1 MRELNLKK
9 LRGVLTL
16 TVLLT
21 ICICAVILFFFKN
34 SFYAKTFGRIIQI
47 LEPFIYGGAIAY
59 LLRPAVKFFER
70 HLENLL
76 RRLKKPV
83 KSGSF
88 RMVSI
93 LLSLLIA
100 LLLVILLIMTVLP
113 ELISSITGIVRR
125 MPAVMEQFST
135 WIATLDQGGMSHELV
150 VYVQQVAD
158 TLTDHLQ
165 NFLQTSVLPNLQ
177 TVITNVT
184 SSFMGILSVLKNVGL
199 GCIIAAYLLG
209 SWERFMAQAKLI
221 VYAVFPESAAE
232 WIRKEVH
239 FTDRM
244 FSGFIIGKLVDS
256 LIIGLICFAFMM
268 LFSMPYA
275 MLISVIVGVTN
286 IIPFFGPYL
295 GAIPSLV
302 LILTVSPVKCLIF
315 LAFII
320 LLQQFDGNIL
330 GPAILGDRLGL
341 SGFWILFS
349 IMIFSSL
356 WGIVGML
363 IGVPLFA
370 VIYDIIRSLIR
381 WLLNYREQDGLMKEY
396 ENRYPEKPEQAKK
409 PVKSAGRKFSLKKR

>member
-1 MRELNLKK
+1 
-9 LRGVLTL
+9 
-16 TVLLT
+16 
-21 ICICAVILFFFKN
+21 
-34 SFYAKTFGRIIQI
+34 
-47 LEPFIYGGAIAY
+47 
-59 LLRPAVKFFER
+59 
-70 HLENLL
+70 
-76 RRLKKPV
+76 
-83 KSGSF
+83 
-88 RMVSI
+88 
-93 LLSLLIA
+93 
-100 LLLVILLIMTVLP
+100 
-113 ELISSITGIVRR
+113 
-125 MPAVMEQFST
+125 
-135 WIATLDQGGMSHELV
+135 
-150 VYVQQVAD
+150 
-158 TLTDHLQ
+158 
-165 NFLQTSVLPNLQ
+165 
-177 TVITNVT
+177 
-184 SSFMGILSVLKNVGL
+184 
-199 GCIIAAYLLG
+199 
-209 SWERFMAQAKLI
+209 MAQAKLI

-256 LIIGLICFAFMM
+256 LIIGLICFVFMM

-381 WLLNYREQDGLMKEY
+381 WLLNYREQDSLMKEY

-409 PVKSAGRKFSLKKR
+409 SVKSAGRKFSLKKR